1 MDRSNSTRDQTIT
14 MWRAVDHSKNA
25 FVAPPTPTQSA
36 AARTVSV
43 IRYDQTSGCGKS
55 APEKE

>member
-1 MDRSNSTRDQTIT
+1 

-25 FVAPPTPTQSA
+25 FVAPPTPTQGA
-36 AARTVSV
+36 AARIVTVV
-43 IRYDQTSGCGKS
+43 VRYDQTSGCGKS

>member
-1 MDRSNSTRDQTIT
+1 